1 MRERPVAMCVGL
13 VLALVVPVVM
23 LAQAGAR
30 SLTLNLNGQQ
40 SQVPITQVNGRSYVD
55 VEALARAAN
64 GTISF
69 QGGHTVL
76 TVPGGSG
83 GASSSNAP
91 TVDQSAP
98 PADPGFSKEF
108 MRAAIEA
115 MSQVREWR
123 SVLTN
128 GVANGYPVKDLGL
141 ANYRVAAQQSLR
153 LASVAASTDS
163 DRNAFQ
169 LMTNEYQNMKNLSD
183 KILASAQNMNYIEP
197 DAVSKDPL
205 DQQIITCARSL
216 AAMASSGQFIDDGS
230 CH

>member
-1 MRERPVAMCVGL
+1 MRARPVTFWIG
-13 VLALVVPVVM
+13 LALVLIVPSAM
-23 LAQAGAR
+23 LGQSGAH

-40 SQVPITQVNGRSYVD
+40 SQVPITQMNGRSFVD
-55 VEALARAAN
+55 IEALARAAN

-69 QGGHTVL
+69 QGSHTVL
-76 TVPGGSG
+76 TVPGGTNT
-83 GASSSNAP
+83 ASSSAP
-91 TVDQSAP
+91 STDQSAP
-98 PADPGFSKEF
+98 PVNVGFSKDF

-115 MSQVREWR
+115 MSVVREWR

-169 LMTNEYQNMKNLSD
+169 LMSNEYQNMKNLSD
-183 KILASAQNMNYIEP
+183 KILASAQNLNYIAP
-197 DAVSKDPL
+197 DAVSSDPL

>member
-1 MRERPVAMCVGL
+1 MKNRPVTLWVALTLGLIVPVAMLG
-13 VLALVVPVVM
+13 
-23 LAQAGAR
+23 QAGTR

-40 SQVPITQVNGRSYVD
+40 SQVPVTQMNGRSYVD

-69 QGGHTVL
+69 AGGQAVL
-76 TVPGGSG
+76 TVPGG
-83 GASSSNAP
+83 GAASSNAATSDP
-91 TVDQSAP
+91 SAA
-98 PADPGFSKEF
+98 PANPGFSKEF
-108 MRAAIEA
+108 MKAAIEA

-123 SVLTN
+123 SVLIN

-141 ANYRVAAQQSLR
+141 ANYRAAAQQSLR
-153 LASVAASTDS
+153 LAGASANTDS

-183 KILASAQNMNYIEP
+183 KILASAQNMNYISP

-216 AAMASSGQFIDDGS
+216 AAMASTGQFIDDGS

>member
-1 MRERPVAMCVGL
+1 MRERPVTFWIG
-13 VLALVVPVVM
+13 LALVLIVPVVM
-23 LAQAGAR
+23 LGQSGAR

-40 SQVPITQVNGRSYVD
+40 SQVPITQMNGRSYVD
-55 VEALARAAN
+55 VEALARASN

-69 QGGHTVL
+69 QGGQTVL
-76 TVPGGSG
+76 TVPGGTG
-83 GASSSNAP
+83 GAASSSAASS
-91 TVDQSAP
+91 DQSAP
-98 PADPGFSKEF
+98 PANAGFSKEF

-153 LASVAASTDS
+153 LASLAANTDS
-163 DRNAFQ
+163 DRSAFQ

-216 AAMASSGQFIDDGS
+216 AAMASSGQFVDDGS

>member
-1 MRERPVAMCVGL
+1 MRKRPVTLWVGL
-13 VLALVVPVVM
+13 ALGLIAPVVM
-23 LAQAGAR
+23 LGQSGTR

-40 SQVPITQVNGRSYVD
+40 SQVPVTQMNGRSYVD

-69 QGGHTVL
+69 EGGQAVL
-76 TVPGGSG
+76 TVPSG
-83 GASSSNAP
+83 GAASSNSTSGDSSGA
-91 TVDQSAP
+91 QAN
-98 PADPGFSKEF
+98 PGFSKEF
-108 MRAAIEA
+108 MKAAIEA

-141 ANYRVAAQQSLR
+141 ANYRAAAQQSLR
-153 LASVAASTDS
+153 LAGASANTDS

-183 KILASAQNMNYIEP
+183 KILASAQNMNYIAP

-205 DQQIITCARSL
+205 DQQIIACARSL